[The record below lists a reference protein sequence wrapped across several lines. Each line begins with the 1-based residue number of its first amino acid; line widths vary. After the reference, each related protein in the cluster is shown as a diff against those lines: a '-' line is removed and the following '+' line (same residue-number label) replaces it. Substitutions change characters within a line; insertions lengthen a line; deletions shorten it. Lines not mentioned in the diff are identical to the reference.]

1 MLWEHSK
8 GHFTSGTAG
17 IMDNFLKEVMSVL
30 RFEGCGRKRAKVM
43 AFSRTTSIWGDID
56 CGKEAN
62 NQRPCVVGQRVQTV
76 S

>member
-17 IMDNFLKEVMSVL
+17 IRDNFLEEVMSVL
-30 RFEGCGRKRAKVM
+30 RFEGCGRKQAKVWH
-43 AFSRTTSIWGDID
+43 FWGDID
-56 CGKEAN
+56 GGKEAN